1 MRYFSN
7 LPENKERKNNNNTKA
22 GNLKQ
27 KLRGIIIKTK
37 QNKTQVSTK
46 QVKEWRKNTTNRII
60 LQEEEKTKKRA
71 ECLAGLRN
79 QDT

>member
-46 QVKEWRKNTTNRII
+46 QVKE
-60 LQEEEKTKKRA
+60 
-71 ECLAGLRN
+71 
-79 QDT
+79 

>member
-60 LQEEEKTKKRA
+60 LQEEKTKKRA

>member
-1 MRYFSN
+1 M
-7 LPENKERKNNNNTKA
+7 
-22 GNLKQ
+22 
-27 KLRGIIIKTK
+27 
-37 QNKTQVSTK
+37 STK

-60 LQEEEKTKKRA
+60 LQEEEVEKTKKRA